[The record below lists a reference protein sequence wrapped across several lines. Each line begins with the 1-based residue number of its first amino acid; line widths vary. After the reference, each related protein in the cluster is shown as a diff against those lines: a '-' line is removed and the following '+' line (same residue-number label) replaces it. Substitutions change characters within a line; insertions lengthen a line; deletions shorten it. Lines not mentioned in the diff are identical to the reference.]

1 MSYGIVYK
9 LTEKW
14 DLAIQYFERSVNI
27 REELDMPYRLADGYY
42 EFGLLYMKKGDFE
55 QAREYLERAK
65 DIFIELGAQELTKKV
80 QNQLKNIY
88 GMRYVKD
95 H

>member
-1 MSYGIVYK
+1 
-9 LTEKW
+9 
-14 DLAIQYFERSVNI
+14 
-27 REELDMPYRLADGYY
+27 
-42 EFGLLYMKKGDFE
+42 MKKGDFE

-80 QNQLKNIY
+80 ENQLKNIY